1 MSGFPPRSNATNEL
15 ITGPGLLAAE
25 GWATEPGHPTLTYLD
40 LDELKKIMRRDNF
53 STKPTNIKEA
63 YADYATFLLKQQR
76 AGSRGKSRGK
86 SIKKRKSRRNRTG
99 KKSIKKRRKSDSRS
113 SFFK

>member
-1 MSGFPPRSNATNEL
+1 MYEFPSRSNATYEI

-25 GWATEPGHPTLTYLD
+25 GWATETGQTLPYLD
-40 LDELKKIMRRDNF
+40 LPTLKNIMSSADF
-53 STKPTNIKEA
+53 SRKDLNIKQA

-99 KKSIKKRRKSDSRS
+99 KKSIKKRRKSSRRRR
-113 SFFK
+113 